1 MIGLKKINQKYKMSL
16 TDTPKPLDILNSVFI
31 VMFLRSVIIRIRLDF
46 SISLRRASS
55 LYDNDFSFLRDSIL
69 KINLF
74 RYSFNSKSTLQTWW
88 IVKSNKV
95 SYNTPVFRV
104 FLRNQNLIMHHCCML
119 LLAFS
124 LSTGFAQNWQ
134 EAAPNQGID
143 NAAIT
148 NLLYTDTII
157 DKLIVGG
164 EFQDDARTLGYKVF
178 LYDSGKVISIDSS
191 AYWEPFISTVDAA
204 FRYRGDLYFG
214 GTFLYMGD
222 TNLKTHNIARYK
234 NGKFEVVNSKVNS
247 PPANGV
253 YALEEYNN
261 QLIIG
266 GQFNKLADVTSNGI
280 ITYDSNGF
288 GSIDGGVKI
297 YDTNIWVRCLKN
309 YKGKL
314 YVGGVFINEPT
325 KLGRDNGLQ
334 VWDGTKWGIVD
345 GWRCNRSTA
354 EVLKMVEYKGDL
366 IISGNFRVGEDGAI
380 ANNIVRFDGTH
391 FYEMGAGSDW
401 AVRDMK
407 VHNGELY
414 VAGWFTLM
422 DGIPAYHFAKWN
434 GTHWCNLSNV
444 DTFNKPVMAIEFYK
458 DTLFALGWFDE
469 VNGQP
474 LQHFAKWVGNP
485 SMVDSC
491 APPARQDIVN
501 FNLGLQLTPT
511 STHNVRVYPNPTQ
524 NKITIETINKFAE
537 IKFHV
542 LNMQGIE
549 LESGILNRTS
559 ELDVSSLPKGIYM
572 LKLDIDNETNTM
584 RIIKQ

>member
-1 MIGLKKINQKYKMSL
+1 MKVA
-16 TDTPKPLDILNSVFI
+16 PFIL
-31 VMFLRSVIIRIRLDF
+31 FLL
-46 SISLRRASS
+46 
-55 LYDNDFSFLRDSIL
+55 
-69 KINLF
+69 
-74 RYSFNSKSTLQTWW
+74 
-88 IVKSNKV
+88 
-95 SYNTPVFRV
+95 
-104 FLRNQNLIMHHCCML
+104 
-119 LLAFS
+119 FS
-124 LSTGFAQNWQ
+124 LNGTIKAQNWQ

-288 GSIDGGVKI
+288 GSIDSGVKI
-297 YDTNIWVRCLKN
+297 WDTHVWVRCIKT
-309 YKGKL
+309 YKGNL
-314 YVGGVFINEPT
+314 YVGGIFYDDDLT
-325 KLGRDNGLQ
+325 DGLGNGLQ
-334 VWDGTKWGIVD
+334 VWDGTKWDIVD
-345 GWRCNRSTA
+345 GWRANRDLA

-469 VNGQP
+469 VNGQS

-491 APPARQDIVN
+491 APPARQNIVN
-501 FNLGLQLTPT
+501 Y
-511 STHNVRVYPNPTQ
+511 NV
-524 NKITIETINKFAE
+524 
-537 IKFHV
+537 
-542 LNMQGIE
+542 GI
-549 LESGILNRTS
+549 S
-559 ELDVSSLPKGIYM
+559 ELDRAYGITVFPNPAESIINIAIKEEFAGGYAELYSSFGKKVSEQQIESNVQIPVQHLARGLYI
-572 LKLDIDNETNTM
+572 LKLRVHNETYYKKV
-584 RIIKQ
+584 ILK